1 MKTIGILTGGGDCP
15 GLNAV
20 IRSATIMLQK
30 NGYKVLGI
38 KDGWKGAV
46 EGDARELAV
55 KDVDEI
61 LAEGGTV
68 LGSSRTNPYKG
79 ADFGKIKTDPPE
91 PVKQILANFKKWGL
105 GALIAI
111 GGDDT
116 LEVAYYLNKYHG
128 LATVG
133 CPKTIDNDVCGT
145 DVTFGFMTAVEV
157 AMQEIDRLRTTTRS
171 HGRVMVIE
179 CMGRHAGWITAFAGM
194 ASNADYIA
202 VPERPCDFTD
212 ITKVILDSRK
222 KGKHYNMIVIAEG
235 AIIVGVNDKESLRKK
250 GERQKKID
258 TVILQA
264 GLIDPDKREKRD
276 AFGNLQIQPGDLAEQ
291 LAEKLEKETKLETR
305 FIALGHIQR
314 GGSPTAYDRILGT
327 RYGLEAARLVIG
339 NQYGRMVV
347 LKGTDITSLPFEGN
361 LRPDQTAK
369 KQYKLL
375 PLNLLDDAAT
385 FFGQ

>member
-1 MKTIGILTGGGDCP
+1 MKTVGILTGGGDCP

-30 NGYKVLGI
+30 SGYKMLGI
-38 KDGWKGAV
+38 KDGWRGAV
-46 EGDARELAV
+46 EGDARELQLR
-55 KDVDEI
+55 DVDEI

-79 ADFGKIKTDPPE
+79 ADFTKVTTEPPAA
-91 PVKQILANFKKWGL
+91 VQQILANAKKWGL
-105 GALIAI
+105 EALIAI

-128 LATVG
+128 LKTVG

-179 CMGRHAGWITAFAGM
+179 CMGRHAGWITCYAGM
-194 ASNADYIA
+194 ASNADYVA
-202 VPERPCDFTD
+202 VPERPCEFEEIAQT
-212 ITKVILDSRK
+212 IVESRK
-222 KGKHYNMIVIAEG
+222 RGKNYNMIVIAEG
-235 AIIVGVNDKESLRKK
+235 AVINGVNDKESLRKK

-258 TVILQA
+258 SVILQA
-264 GLIDPDKREKRD
+264 GLTDPEKREKRD
-276 AFGNLQIQPGDLAEQ
+276 AFGNLVIQPGDLAEQ
-291 LAEKLEKETKLETR
+291 LAEKLEQETKFETR

-327 RYGLEAARLVIG
+327 RYGLEAARLVLKG
-339 NQYGRMVV
+339 EFGRMVV

-361 LRPDQTAK
+361 LRPDQTSK

-375 PLNLLDDAAT
+375 PLGLLDDAT
-385 FFGQ
+385 IFFGQ